1 MEITVTT
8 PALLFPAV
16 SLILLAYTNRFQAV
30 SKRIRDLKDVYK
42 QHHMGFHFEQI
53 RTLRR
58 RLVLIRN
65 MQVLG
70 VAALLGCVCTM
81 LFLFIG
87 EEMAG
92 RWMFAVSL
100 LLMIISLVMS
110 LKELAL
116 SIQALNLELTDLEK
130 EDREKLEEDRFF

>member
-8 PALLFPAV
+8 PALLFPAI

-42 QHHMGFHFEQI
+42 LHHLSFHFEQI
-53 RTLRR
+53 RSLRR
-58 RLVLIRN
+58 RIILIRN

-70 VAALLGCVCTM
+70 VSALLGCVCTM

-87 EEMAG
+87 NEMAG
-92 RWMFAVSL
+92 RIMFAFSLFLMIVSL
-100 LLMIISLVMS
+100 VLS
-110 LKELAL
+110 LKELTL
-116 SIQALNLELTDLEK
+116 SVQALNLELTDLEK
-130 EDREKLEEDRFF
+130 EDVEKLEDDKLF